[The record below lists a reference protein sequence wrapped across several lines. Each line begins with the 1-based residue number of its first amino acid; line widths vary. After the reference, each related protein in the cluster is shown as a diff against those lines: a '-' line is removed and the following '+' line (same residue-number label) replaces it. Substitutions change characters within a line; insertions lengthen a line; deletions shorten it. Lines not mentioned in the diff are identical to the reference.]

1 MSVTRLQ
8 APFPLIWRGFWED
21 TMHYGMHWPKRQGFR
36 NKAHDEVHVQFL
48 LGLPT
53 SIRNSKLLRILTGF
67 RANFRKSIPWRLGCA
82 YAVGILPRATGRLRL
97 EQCRMLDITSF
108 IEAAS
113 YICKEALPQYPHSS
127 QLMHKLLQP
136 RGSAPCMDLLPLL
149 GATVRVAAN
158 LATSAPPPENFLAC
172 QDTVCHYLCPCII
185 YCASSRAI
193 TEHMLN
199 EEKPSA
205 PNHPS
210 ARTTSETV
218 FTNCAASKLN
228 PPSSSGPAMVSS

>member
-82 YAVGILPRATGRLRL
+82 YAVGILQ
-97 EQCRMLDITSF
+97 EQLGDYGWNNAGCLTSH
-108 IEAAS
+108 
-113 YICKEALPQYPHSS
+113 L
-127 QLMHKLLQP
+127 LLKLLHTY
-136 RGSAPCMDLLPLL
+136 AKKH
-149 GATVRVAAN
+149 
-158 LATSAPPPENFLAC
+158 
-172 QDTVCHYLCPCII
+172 CHNIPI
-185 YCASSRAI
+185 
-193 TEHMLN
+193 
-199 EEKPSA
+199 A
-205 PNHPS
+205 PNLCINSCSH
-210 ARTTSETV
+210 
-218 FTNCAASKLN
+218 AAVRPAWTCCLFLGQLCGSSKSCN
-228 PPSSSGPAMVSS
+228 QCSTA